1 MTKQITH
8 THTQSSNENPLGS
21 EQRTSRKR
29 HKNQKQQQTFTMVE
43 HKNEDSL
50 HAPLIATAEGSEAVV
65 ADDEKTKVVAAGVGG
80 AIVGLFIMGPVGAAL
95 LGFTC
100 AYAAEHKDGVVG
112 DTARSMGDLAI
123 TARQKVV
130 TLDSQYKA
138 TETAC
143 KTTETVWNTAKA
155 VDPVG
160 VLDKSKEVAVKTY
173 QTATT
178 YVTEKRLLQR
188 GTEEVGRRVCWFVE
202 KIVGGRD
209 KAIKTSMNDAMN
221 DASPTSPSVY

>member
-1 MTKQITH
+1 MTKQIT
-8 THTQSSNENPLGS
+8 QNKRSSNENPLGS
-21 EQRTSRKR
+21 EQRSRRKTQ
-29 HKNQKQQQTFTMVE
+29 KQKQQNIITMVE

-50 HAPLIATAEGSEAVV
+50 HAPLIATAEGSEAAV
-65 ADDEKTKVVAAGVGG
+65 ADDETNKVVAAGVGG

-160 VLDKSKEVAVKTY
+160 VLDKSKDVACKTY

-209 KAIKTSMNDAMN
+209 KAIKTSMNDA
-221 DASPTSPSVY
+221 SRTTPSVY